1 MEPRLHIGREV
12 VAAEEA
18 DAEEVEAA
26 VANFEQLPVAVQKM
40 FVMAH
45 DEDKFREHA
54 GPVIAAYKKAL
65 EVGAMEST
73 AERAA
78 AAAAYAID
86 DSGYREYIEHEK
98 KWNLERGEA
107 AAKLEELAMKARR
120 LVKKARLVS
129 RAISDLRLS
138 GPCRVGTRPSG
149 PAPLG
154 CSLPLSLARALR
166 SSFDLGYI

>member
-1 MEPRLHIGREV
+1 MCRAVLGTSSSSRVDGAAPPARLQKLGVQKYSTKNVVTNRDGVQYCTPLQKLLLAMERRLHIGREV

-65 EVGAMEST
+65 VVGALEST

-78 AAAAYAID
+78 AAAAYAIK
-86 DSGYREYIEHEK
+86 DSGYREYIEHDK
-98 KWNLERGEA
+98 QWQLQRGTSTC
-107 AAKLEELAMKARR
+107 ART
-120 LVKKARLVS
+120 
-129 RAISDLRLS
+129 
-138 GPCRVGTRPSG
+138 TRSP
-149 PAPLG
+149 
-154 CSLPLSLARALR
+154 R
-166 SSFDLGYI
+166 